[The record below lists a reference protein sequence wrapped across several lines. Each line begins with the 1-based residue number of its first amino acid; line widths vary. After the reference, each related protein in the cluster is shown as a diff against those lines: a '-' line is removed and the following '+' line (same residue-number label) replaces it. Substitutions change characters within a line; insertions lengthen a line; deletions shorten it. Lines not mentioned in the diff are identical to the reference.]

1 MTTKVIL
8 SQYGVSS
15 DIIASTSN
23 NVLIDSGAASHV
35 FKTKT
40 VFTQW
45 DNNFDPRSVAL
56 VMADGTICSNIRG
69 KGTVKIHLTDS
80 SATQHQIILKN
91 VFYMPSLNHQGIVSV
106 RQANLEGIRFGFNE
120 KVSHMIIGK
129 VKIPLQVKDRL
140 YFINSL
146 KNIQSAARTAVEWH
160 NILGHPNFEDLY
172 KMPKGTR
179 GMVITHSNK
188 THCDACN
195 NKKQ

>member
-1 MTTKVIL
+1 MIL
-8 SQYGVSS
+8 SHYSVSS
-15 DIIASTSN
+15 NIIASSSN
-23 NVLIDSGAASHV
+23 NVLIDSGAANHV

-69 KGTVKIHLTDS
+69 KGTVKVHLTDS
-80 SATQHQIILKN
+80 SDTHHQIILKN
-91 VFYMPSLNHQGIVSV
+91 VFYMPSLNHLGIISV
-106 RQANLEGIRFGFNE
+106 RQANLEGIRFDFNE
-120 KVSHMIIGK
+120 KVSHMIIDK
-129 VKIPLQVKDRL
+129 VQIPLRVKDQL

-146 KNIQSAARTAVEWH
+146 KNIHTATRTAVEWH

-172 KMPKGTR
+172 KMPKVTR

-188 THCDACN
+188 RHCDACN
-195 NKKQ
+195 NKLCETC